1 MRKYKP
7 TLQAYAVALASM
19 VGCSDVHPQSAPDV
33 DVPSCMGGACL
44 TVGSS
49 AASRTD
55 DIATSVPTSRE
66 PSGQL
71 PVQQVCAA
79 DVIEAELPVVNLFVM
94 MDRSGSMLMNG
105 KWRHATGALS
115 TLLMDPATNGLRVA
129 LRFFSDDAPMAGC
142 TMQGCNVDAC
152 AEPLVDVGALSAE
165 VGAADLQ
172 EQKLLAALS
181 NTFPR
186 SGLGTPIY
194 PALGGALKWA
204 GVHQSEQPTEHTA
217 VVFVTDG
224 EPNGCNESIDD
235 ISRLAADAYAAFN
248 VRTYVIG
255 LEGSNEKQLDS
266 IAKAGNTERGIF
278 IGASNH
284 AEVQL
289 LHALDEIRAQTMSC
303 DFELP
308 SARTAKAVDPRR
320 VNVTMTHE
328 GRSVELYQVDSASAC
343 TDDGA
348 SWYYDDPKEPSRIHL
363 CRSTCDVARMEG
375 KRLNVEVGCLET
387 RRESAVVR

>member
-7 TLQAYAVALASM
+7 ITHACAGVLLSIA
-19 VGCSDVHPQSAPDV
+19 GCGDGLPPSAPDV
-33 DVPSCMGGACL
+33 DAPSCVAGACL

-49 AASRTD
+49 TSRTD
-55 DIATSVPTSRE
+55 DIAPNLPTSAE
-66 PSGQL
+66 SSGQL
-71 PVQQVCAA
+71 PMEQVCAA

-94 MDRSGSMLMNG
+94 MDRSGSMMMNG

-115 TLLMDPATNGLRVA
+115 TFLMDPATNGMRVA
-129 LRFFSDDAPMAGC
+129 LRFFSDDVPMAGC
-142 TMQGCNVDAC
+142 NMQGCNLDAC

-165 VGAADLQ
+165 VGSADLQ
-172 EQKLLAALS
+172 EQKLLTALS

-186 SGLGTPIY
+186 SGQGTPIY

-204 GVHQSEQPTEHTA
+204 GVHQSEHPAEHTA

-224 EPNGCNESIDD
+224 EPNGCNEDIDD
-235 ISRLAADAYAAFN
+235 IRGLAADAYAAFD

-255 LEGSNEKQLDS
+255 LEGSNERQLDH

-289 LHALDEIRAQTMSC
+289 LQALDEIRAQTMSC

-308 SARTAKAVDPRR
+308 AARDGRAIDRKR
-320 VNVTMTHE
+320 VNVAMMRE
-328 GRSVELYQVDSASAC
+328 GRSIELYQVDSASAC

-348 SWYYDDPKEPSRIHL
+348 SWYYDDPKAPSRIHL
-363 CRSTCDVARMEG
+363 CRSTCDVARAEG
-375 KRLNVEVGCLET
+375 QRLSVEVGCLET
-387 RRESAVVR
+387 RRKAAVVR